1 MENKKLYENCILCPR
16 NCNTNRNDGNIGA
29 CMVSGKLKL
38 AEFNNFSAENNPEGI
53 LRKDST
59 VHCTV
64 CNKDFNFS
72 QSKVI
77 RDNDKKQSPKRLL
90 VP

>member
-38 AEFNNFSAENNPEGI
+38 ARAALHYWEEPCISGEAGSGAVFFS
-53 LRKDST
+53 
-59 VHCTV
+59 
-64 CNKDFNFS
+64 
-72 QSKVI
+72 
-77 RDNDKKQSPKRLL
+77 
-90 VP
+90 